1 MVTTQGVFA
10 ATVTPFEADG
20 LAVLKNWIPRH
31 LAFLR
36 DHGCDGIVPM
46 GSNGEG
52 PSLSIAERQAI
63 LEEVMAHRG
72 KLQVIPGTGA
82 TALTDAIVLTKHAF
96 ATGADAVLVVPPFYW
111 KQVTSAGVL
120 AFYRTLIDRAVQPG
134 QRILLYNIPQLSH
147 VPITHDLLDGLLASH
162 PEAILGLKD
171 SSGVLEN
178 TLGYLHAFPQLT
190 IFVGSDHLAG
200 PAQAAGAKG
209 SITSGGNVM
218 PDLLQAVRQKVLA
231 GEDYSAAQQAV
242 DDVRSLLEEFAPMS
256 AAAKVLLTALTDLP
270 LSHMRPPL
278 ADLAPEAQRALLD
291 AYRRWED
298 KRDAR
303 DNQ

>member
-1 MVTTQGVFA
+1 MATVQGVFA

-20 LAVLKNWIPRH
+20 LSVMKNWIPRH

-36 DHGCDGIVPM
+36 AHRCDGVVPM

-52 PSLSIAERQAI
+52 PSLSVAERQAI

-72 KLQVIPGTGA
+72 TLQVIPGTGA
-82 TALTDAIVLTKHAF
+82 TALPDTIALTKHAF
-96 ATGADAVLVVPPFYW
+96 AVGADSVLVVPPFYW
-111 KQVTSAGVL
+111 KKATPAGVL
-120 AFYRTLIDRAVQPG
+120 AYYRTLIDKAVQPG
-134 QRILLYNIPQLSH
+134 QRILLYNIPQLSY
-147 VPITHDLLDGLLASH
+147 VPITHDLLNGLLASH

-171 SSGVLEN
+171 SSGILEN
-178 TLGYLHAFPQLT
+178 TLGYLRAFPQLT

-200 PAQAAGAKG
+200 AAQAAGAKG
-209 SITSGGNVM
+209 SITAGGNVM

-242 DDVRSLLEEFAPMS
+242 DDVRILLEEFAPMS
-256 AAAKVLLTALTDLP
+256 AAAKVLLTKLAALP

-278 ADLAPEAQRALLD
+278 ADLLPEAQRALLD
-291 AYRRWED
+291 AYRHWEE
-298 KRDAR
+298 KGHDAR
-303 DNQ
+303 AS